1 MAALKETI
9 AMVFMANGG
18 AIAEVA
24 TTAEIQL
31 QHAALH
37 AILHANPCACD
48 VYSSALLLL
57 LHFFVLQ

>member
-24 TTAEIQL
+24 TTAF
-31 QHAALH
+31 
-37 AILHANPCACD
+37 
-48 VYSSALLLL
+48 VLLLFDERRITSL
-57 LHFFVLQ
+57 YRNMVKRRLACSKV